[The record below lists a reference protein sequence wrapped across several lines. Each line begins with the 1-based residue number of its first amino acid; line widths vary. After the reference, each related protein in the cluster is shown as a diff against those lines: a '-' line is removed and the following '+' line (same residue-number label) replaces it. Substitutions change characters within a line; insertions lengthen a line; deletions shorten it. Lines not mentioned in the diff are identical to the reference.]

1 MVNAERDLRPDTIK
15 MLMFIN
21 TLDIPVK
28 ALFPQDHPALKEAD
42 ELIARLEV
50 LRAEEVSREAAV
62 ESE

>member
-1 MVNAERDLRPDTIK
+1 
-15 MLMFIN
+15 
-21 TLDIPVK
+21 VK